1 MRRTV
6 VETFIKCLE
15 GSFCMSCLNV
25 VSPEAARIICPN
37 EPIEAEIGE
46 DVRLP
51 CLLDPGLDLSDLTVD
66 WTRVND
72 SKVVFSYRSRMINDI
87 DQLEQYRNRTRL
99 SREDLSVGNMELQM
113 FSAQLSDSGRYRKWT
128 DQSQHPVICVTL
140 RGQRSLFTLPL
151 YVPVFKHHLPIQGLQ
166 MVGLFV
172 CLWTCPPAAANMKHT
187 VLTAECN
194 VSVLVFYI
202 TYIYLSLLKFH
213 SSFCGRHNNPNTTL
227 QVWN

>member
-1 MRRTV
+1 MLLLLKLQSV
-6 VETFIKCLE
+6 
-15 GSFCMSCLNV
+15 
-25 VSPEAARIICPN
+25 EAARILCPN

-151 YVPVFKHHLPIQGLQ
+151 YVSVFKHHLPIQGLQ
-166 MVGLFV
+166 IVRKRAQRISLDTTHLSHHLFQ
-172 CLWTCPPAAANMKHT
+172 LLPSGRSFRAPNIK
-187 VLTAECN
+187 TARHKGGFFPQA
-194 VSVLVFYI
+194 VQ
-202 TYIYLSLLKFH
+202 LLN
-213 SSFCGRHNNPNTTL
+213 S
-227 QVWN
+227 

>member
-1 MRRTV
+1 MCCDSTDCIKEPTGFSLTDTDTDMMLTLLLIV
-6 VETFIKCLE
+6 TFTDA
-15 GSFCMSCLNV
+15 V
-25 VSPEAARIICPN
+25 TEAARILCPN

-151 YVPVFKHHLPIQGLQ
+151 YVSVFKHHLPIQGLQ
-166 MVGLFV
+166 M
-172 CLWTCPPAAANMKHT
+172 
-187 VLTAECN
+187 
-194 VSVLVFYI
+194 
-202 TYIYLSLLKFH
+202 
-213 SSFCGRHNNPNTTL
+213 
-227 QVWN
+227 